1 MGNPVVHFEIIGA
14 EPRALRS
21 YYAELFG
28 WDFDMSTPVAGEVS
42 EPNNYGFIDPDAGT
56 GGGIPGGVGGG
67 AGFQARTVFYVGVD
81 NVESALASAVRLGGT
96 RLSGPHLRPGG
107 DLRVGFFT
115 DPEGNVIGVAGT
127 H

>member
-28 WDFDMSTPVAGEVS
+28 WDFDMSTPVAEEVS
-42 EPNNYGFIDPDAGT
+42 EPNNYGFIDPSPGD

-67 AGFQARTVFYVGVD
+67 TGFEARTVFYVGVD
-81 NVESALASAVRLGGT
+81 NVEAALASAERLGGA
-96 RLSGPHLRPGG
+96 RLSGPHLRPGS

-115 DPEGNVIGVAGT
+115 DLEGNVVGVAGV